1 MTARI
6 LMVDDEPDA
15 QELFKQN
22 FRREIRSGLYSFDF
36 AQSGEEAL
44 EVMNSQRPPEIV
56 LVLSDINMP
65 GISGIDLLEKIRGKW
80 PEVPVF
86 MITAYGDKAT
96 EEKAGSLGAEGFL
109 SKPID
114 FAVLKEELSQS
125 IEKSI

>member
-6 LMVDDEPDA
+6 MMVDDEPDA
-15 QELFKQN
+15 QELFRQN
-22 FRREIRSGLYSFDF
+22 FRREIRQGVYSFEF

-44 EVMNSQRPPEIV
+44 EIMRSQSPPEIV

-65 GISGIDLLEKIRGKW
+65 GISGIDLLERIRGNW

-96 EEKAGSLGAEGFL
+96 ESKAGGLGAQGFL

-114 FAVLKEELSQS
+114 FAALKAELSQA
-125 IEKSI
+125 IEQTK